1 MRDSGLMRRRRRRRR
16 RRGVAEI
23 AQTRKHYE
31 KAK

>member
-1 MRDSGLMRRRRRRRR
+1 MGDRGLMRRRRR